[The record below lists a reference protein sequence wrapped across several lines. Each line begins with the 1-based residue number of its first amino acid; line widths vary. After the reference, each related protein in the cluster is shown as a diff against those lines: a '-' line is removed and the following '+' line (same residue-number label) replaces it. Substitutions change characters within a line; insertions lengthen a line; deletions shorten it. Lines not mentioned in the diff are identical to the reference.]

1 MVEEDCPHIVKV
13 AIEREKTSSCL
24 VGPDFDFIV
33 VSAGNEQWL
42 GLVEVDA
49 TDWAVVLFKS
59 VDQRSHTVVP

>member
-13 AIEREKTSSCL
+13 AIEREKTSPCL